1 MILAA
6 VNAKGGTGKS
16 LVALHLAG
24 ALHERGQRVCLVDL
38 DDANATSLDVA
49 AAGRLPFLVTDAA
62 GWDQQHQHE
71 RWDSIVLDTYA
82 RATGSLDRLAR
93 LADLLIVP
101 TACDAASLR
110 VLARFLPDVQR
121 AGAPYRVLLNAVP
134 ARPSRDGAR
143 ARASLT
149 KGGVPTFQAQVPAS
163 AAFRHAMRQQRL
175 AWDLPRGNRWLVLF
189 HQISGECGA

>member
-1 MILAA
+1 MILA
-6 VNAKGGTGKS
+6 VVSQKGGVGKS
-16 LVALHLAG
+16 VTALHLAG
-24 ALHERGQRVCLVDL
+24 ALHERGRRVALVDL

-49 AAGRLPFLVTDAA
+49 AAGRLPYLVTDAA
-62 GWDQQHQHE
+62 GWDQQHAGSSWGHV
-71 RWDSIVLDTYA
+71 VLDTYA
-82 RATGSLDRLAR
+82 RAAGSLDQLAR

-101 TACDAASLR
+101 TACDSASLR

-121 AGAPYRVLLNAVP
+121 TGTAYRVLLNMVP
-134 ARPSRDGAR
+134 PRPSRDGAR

-163 AAFRHAMRQQRL
+163 AAFRHAVRQQRL
-175 AWDLPRGNRWLVLF
+175 AWDLPRGNRSLGLF